1 MKKILIVED
10 NNDFKN
16 IVKMVINENFPESK
30 VIIFDEAKKA
40 VEAISFSD
48 KDFDIL
54 LLDGDLGFGGY
65 GGDVLNILTPEQ
77 LQKTI
82 VCSGNGA
89 FIAEAREKGLSI
101 FMDKEFEGIRA
112 SKIGSYILETLKRI

>member
-1 MKKILIVED
+1 MKKIVIVED
-10 NNDFKN
+10 NNVFKSV
-16 IVKMVINENFPESK
+16 VKMVINENFPESNT
-30 VIIFDEAKKA
+30 IIFDEAKKA

-65 GGDVLNILTPEQ
+65 GGDVLDILTPEQ

-82 VCSGNGA
+82 ICSGNET
-89 FIAEAREKGLSI
+89 FIAEAKKKGLSI
-101 FMDKEFEGIRA
+101 FMDKGF
-112 SKIGSYILETLKRI
+112 